1 MILFNTLQGAKQTI
15 PAMPGFLASFF
26 SSPVFS
32 LTLQAAKRNLTYP
45 RYAWITFGGYPV
57 GWWTNAVSKNDVS
70 CSDQQLEDFI
80 VKARMFLIQQY
91 PTPDNTDGMTI
102 AEIVSLKVLV
112 AIKLVHL
119 VTDLLHPLL

>member
-80 VKARMFLIQQY
+80 VKTKMLQIQQY
-91 PTPDNTDGMTI
+91 PTPNDFDGSTI
-102 AEIVSLKVLV
+102 FGIVRL
-112 AIKLVHL
+112 II
-119 VTDLLHPLL
+119 